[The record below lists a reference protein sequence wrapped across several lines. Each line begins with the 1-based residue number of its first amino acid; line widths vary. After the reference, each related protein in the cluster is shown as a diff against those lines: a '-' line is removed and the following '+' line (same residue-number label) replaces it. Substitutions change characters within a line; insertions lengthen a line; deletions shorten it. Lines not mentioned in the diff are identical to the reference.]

1 MDGKIITRFV
11 VELMGSPKDHVENT
25 MKLVMDKISKDEKF
39 KVKDMKMYE
48 LTEVKSLWSTFI
60 DVEIEFN
67 ELKDIMG
74 FCFDYMPS
82 SVEVIEPERLKD
94 FKLNNISEL
103 MNEML
108 AKLHKY
114 DLILK
119 NLNAENIM
127 MRKKL
132 EEN

>member
-1 MDGKIITRFV
+1 
-11 VELMGSPKDHVENT
+11 MGSPKDHVENT